1 MLGQAKGTKGW
12 EETVPALETV
22 AGDRVRSRG
31 TMRQPQF
38 PFTSVS
44 EALKP
49 GIQRV

>member
-12 EETVPALETV
+12 EETVPALKTM
-22 AGDRVRSRG
+22 AGDGVMSRG
-31 TMRQPQF
+31 TTRQPQF

-44 EALKP
+44 VALKP